1 MEISALAGGLLP
13 IGLTIILGFLLRR
26 FLIPDEAH
34 WVGVNKITFY
44 FLIPS
49 LIITTMVQT
58 EIADL
63 PVVNIVMV
71 LAIALTLVMSVLAVV
86 YFAAPKTTAAKST
99 AAKSSFSS
107 TFQTATR
114 WNAAIAL
121 AITGEIYGPVAV
133 TVIVLAMI
141 VLIPVINIVNVA
153 LLANLLAERRIS
165 LLESFVKV
173 ITNPIIIGCFVGIA
187 LSWSDAELMPWAENA
202 LSTLA
207 DAAVG
212 LILLSVGA
220 GLNLSSF
227 SSERRHLLVS
237 CGLKLVLMPVFVLV
251 AGGFFQLDGV
261 ILTSLVIVAAV
272 PTAMHGYILAREM
285 GGDAPLY
292 ANAASLQVVVSFV
305 TIPCW
310 IWAAGIA

>member
-1 MEISALAGGLLP
+1 M
-13 IGLTIILGFLLRR
+13 
-26 FLIPDEAH
+26 IPDEAH

-86 YFAAPKTTAAKST
+86 YFVAPKTTAAKTT

-133 TVIVLAMI
+133 TVIALAMI

-165 LLESFVKV
+165 LLESFVKI
-173 ITNPIIIGCFVGIA
+173 ITNPIIIGCFCGHRAFHGRTQNLV
-187 LSWSDAELMPWAENA
+187 PWAEKRA
-202 LSTLA
+202 EHPGGCGGRAYFAERRRRLEPVKFL
-207 DAAVG
+207 
-212 LILLSVGA
+212 VGA
-220 GLNLSSF
+220 PAFAGVVRVEN
-227 SSERRHLLVS
+227 S
-237 CGLKLVLMPVFVLV
+237 C
-251 AGGFFQLDGV
+251 
-261 ILTSLVIVAAV
+261 
-272 PTAMHGYILAREM
+272 
-285 GGDAPLY
+285 
-292 ANAASLQVVVSFV
+292 
-305 TIPCW
+305 
-310 IWAAGIA
+310 